1 MKDYFCHRI
10 LIKKAITLI
19 NGINATYLS
28 IIYRKIDFLEYNFSK
43 SSKTVIIYHEVQ
55 FPKKIGTGCKKQQTA
70 TSDTTHPKSCSFAN
84 WGIEDAKLRNRL
96 RGENV
101 TIPTLQGGEKG
112 EAATMCIYM

>member
-1 MKDYFCHRI
+1 MRS
-10 LIKKAITLI
+10 
-19 NGINATYLS
+19 GINDHFKLCLQRWAMMNTYFGIKGS
-28 IIYRKIDFLEYNFSK
+28 F
-43 SSKTVIIYHEVQ
+43 VIYHEVQ
-55 FPKKIGTGCKKQQTA
+55 FPKQIGTGCKKQQTA